1 MTPSDDEKC
10 AKLAYDDLPAG
21 CRLSTLRKRS
31 QIDFEIEFFECIL
44 SRDPNYVEGIIQ
56 SKGYMAGRAVHHRIV
71 SDAHNG
77 P

>member
-1 MTPSDDEKC
+1 MWWQRGNTN
-10 AKLAYDDLPAG
+10 KLGDVGMYNWKSSLFFLTVYLP
-21 CRLSTLRKRS
+21 
-31 QIDFEIEFFECIL
+31 EW
-44 SRDPNYVEGIIQ
+44 IIQ